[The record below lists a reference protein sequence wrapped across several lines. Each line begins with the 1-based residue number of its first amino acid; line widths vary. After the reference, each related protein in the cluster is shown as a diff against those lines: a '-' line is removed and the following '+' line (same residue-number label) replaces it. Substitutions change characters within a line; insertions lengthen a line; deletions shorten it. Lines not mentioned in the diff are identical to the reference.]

1 MSRQRAQNLAEV
13 SPSPDFRVAMSTLA
27 PIVNAKA
34 DTVLQS
40 TDCHYRTFDNI
51 GSIDI
56 FDELT
61 PHLDKKCD
69 HMSQSTIVNE

>member
-1 MSRQRAQNLAEV
+1 
-13 SPSPDFRVAMSTLA
+13 MSTLA